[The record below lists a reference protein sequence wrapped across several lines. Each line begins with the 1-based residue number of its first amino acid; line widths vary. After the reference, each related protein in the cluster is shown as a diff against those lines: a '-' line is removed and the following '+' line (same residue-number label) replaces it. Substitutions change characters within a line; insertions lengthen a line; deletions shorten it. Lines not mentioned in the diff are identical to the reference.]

1 MEEAPAPQRM
11 LDAVE
16 RLCADRSPGE
26 VTVRAVAEAA
36 GVSPALVYHHFADK
50 DDLIGRS
57 LDRMAV
63 DLSTAAEVQ
72 SPSAAL
78 RQLWRRLD
86 ERPAFARIIVWYILE
101 GRDVSALMSGHPLIA
116 RVAARAAEDGH
127 GDPASVGGRIAILGL
142 AGALL
147 GAPANR
153 AIGRADTDE
162 RVLQSLAGLVDA
174 PDFMSRRGPNP
185 PG

>member
-1 MEEAPAPQRM
+1 
-11 LDAVE
+11 
-16 RLCADRSPGE
+16 

-36 GVSPALVYHHFADK
+36 GVSPALVYHHFTDK

-63 DLSTAAEVQ
+63 DLSAAAEVQ
-72 SPSAAL
+72 SPPAAL

-86 ERPAFARIIVWYILE
+86 ERPAFARIIVWYVLE
-101 GRDVSALMSGHPLIA
+101 GRDVSALMSNHPLIA
-116 RVAARAAEDGH
+116 RVAARAAEDGI
-127 GDPASVGGRIAILGL
+127 GDPATLGGRMAILGL

-147 GAPANR
+147 GAPVNR

-162 RVLQSLAGLVDA
+162 RVLESLVGLIDVPDSASPPRAQRAGVIVAAPLVVA
-174 PDFMSRRGPNP
+174 
-185 PG
+185 